1 MRIHYPNTD
10 KELLLSL
17 AVKAMNNTLGPEG
30 LVPSSL
36 VFGELPQDHT
46 ASEIP
51 KQRDTLGE
59 RAAMAHAARTEMQR
73 IMARMRVARGLK
85 HAVPRAADESY
96 DPANNF

>member
-1 MRIHYPNTD
+1 M
-10 KELLLSL
+10 
-17 AVKAMNNTLGPEG
+17 
-30 LVPSSL
+30 
-36 VFGELPQDHT
+36 FGELPQVHT

-73 IMARMRVARGLK
+73 IMARMRVACGLK

-96 DPANNF
+96 DPGDQVLVWRERVVNHRIGEWIGPSPCLA